1 MGWQNLIVLGIVLA
15 AGVYLT
21 LSYARKRRVKS
32 GCSACQAVKDFKGI
46 KESGARPP
54 SNRR

>member
-1 MGWQNLIVLGIVLA
+1 MDWQNLIVVGIVLA

-21 LSYARKRRVKS
+21 ANYIKKRRRKS

-46 KESGARPP
+46 KESGSRLP